1 MFCDLLVGS
10 TGFVG
15 GNLLAK
21 HTFAA
26 ECHSSD
32 ITAQYGTRPDLCV
45 YAGVP
50 AAMFLANADP
60 EADLAVMRAARENIR
75 QIAPKRLVLISS
87 IAVLADSRG
96 VYEDS
101 PVQDTEGLPAYGKNR
116 LQLERWVREDFPD
129 ALIVRLPALYGAGLR
144 KNFLFDLHTI
154 TPAMLRPEKY
164 SELAAKS
171 PLVKS
176 AYTLADNG
184 FYKLNGT
191 ADSAALRAFFAAND
205 FNALAF
211 TDARSRYQFY
221 NLGRLWSDMEAARA
235 ADVKLLHLCT
245 PPVSAAEVYTA
256 VTGKTDWHN
265 ELPKPPF
272 DYDLRSRH
280 AALLGG
286 SGDYLCTKQQE
297 LDDIT
302 RFMRSWR
309 D

>member
-1 MFCDLLVGS
+1 MSCDLLVGS

-75 QIAPKRLVLISS
+75 QIPPKRLVLISS

-101 PVQDTEGLPAYGKNR
+101 PAQDTEGLPAYGKNR

-129 ALIVRLPALYGAGLR
+129 ALIVRLPALYGTGIR

-191 ADSAALRAFFAAND
+191 ADAFALVKRLDNPGLSVNLDLSTVLAQGEHLQSFID
-205 FNALAF
+205 DMQYVSHVHISEPGLVPIERRPEHKELALLLGAVGYRGF
-211 TDARSRYQFY
+211 VSVEMAHTDVDTIRRTMDYI
-221 NLGRLWSDMEAARA
+221 
-235 ADVKLLHLCT
+235 
-245 PPVSAAEVYTA
+245 AEVFA
-256 VTGKTDWHN
+256 
-265 ELPKPPF
+265 
-272 DYDLRSRH
+272 
-280 AALLGG
+280 
-286 SGDYLCTKQQE
+286 
-297 LDDIT
+297 
-302 RFMRSWR
+302 
-309 D
+309 